1 MEISGEEVPDE
12 VYKREWQYALAS
24 GEKLWYD
31 GAVEYWSKQDR
42 SINGVLGGYAVL
54 HAPDI
59 ADSSAFL
66 DGLSTLEDPPEMGT
80 VVDCGAGM
88 GRVTKAVLLPRF
100 QKVDLVEPV
109 ANLLDEA
116 KELMKKEPR
125 AERYLLV
132 GLQDFSP
139 ESGRYDVIWNQWCC
153 LYLTDDD
160 LVEYLQRCKAAL
172 RSHGVICCK
181 ENVVIDGVHVFD
193 YDDNSVTRTD
203 QQYKDIFARAGLQ
216 VARERRQTDWPSD
229 MFPVMT
235 YALR

>member
-1 MEISGEEVPDE
+1 MDEPVPEEV
-12 VYKREWQYALAS
+12 YRREWQAVLAS
-24 GEKLWYD
+24 GEKQWYD
-31 GAVEYWSKQDR
+31 GAVDYWSKQDR

-66 DGLSTLEDPPEMGT
+66 KGLSTLDEPPEMGT

-88 GRVTKAVLLPRF
+88 GRVTKAVMLPLF
-100 QKVDLVEPV
+100 QKVDLVEPCE
-109 ANLLDEA
+109 NLLEEA
-116 KELMKKEPR
+116 KELMQDEPR

-132 GLQDFSP
+132 GLQDFFP

-160 LVEYLQRCKAAL
+160 LVEYLKRCKAAL
-172 RSHGVICCK
+172 RPRGLIVCK
-181 ENVVIDGVHVFD
+181 ENVVIDGAHVFD
-193 YDDNSVTRTD
+193 YDDNSITRTD
-203 QQYKDIFARAGLQ
+203 KQYREIFIRAGLEL
-216 VARERRQTDWPSD
+216 VRERRQTDWPAD
-229 MFPVMT
+229 LFPVMT